1 MNITKNIKFVAISV
15 ISIGT
20 LYLGY
25 LQYKK
30 FQLRLTRLERDVRV
44 IKSNIENKKE
54 METFVEAK
62 PNHNVSFEPINVN
75 DVEPEKNI
83 LTNISIEDNIENML
97 ERATTSEQLD
107 KLEAELEDDYAQ
119 FSTDDSDYE
128 TVTEDDDDV
137 VDDVKPEHLE
147 TIEENVELD
156 ITENTVEESVDEPL
170 KEFHILNQYIHLN
183 DEELHTVFSK
193 NTCSELREL
202 LKKCS
207 LSSGG
212 KKEVLIQRLINH
224 KKSITSIS
232 SNE

>member
-25 LQYKK
+25 LQFQK
-30 FQLRLTRLERDVRV
+30 FQRRLTRLERDVRV
-44 IKSNIENKKE
+44 IKSNIEDKRQAE
-54 METFVEAK
+54 HFVETK
-62 PNHNVSFEPINVN
+62 PERQVVLDTPTEV
-75 DVEPEKNI
+75 VEPVVKNI
-83 LTNISIEDNIENML
+83 LTNISIEDNIESML
-97 ERATTSEQLD
+97 ERATTDEQLD

-128 TVTEDDDDV
+128 TVTEDEDDV
-137 VDDVKPEHLE
+137 DVDVDVEVNDDTEVLE
-147 TIEENVELD
+147 TIEE
-156 ITENTVEESVDEPL
+156 TVETVEDIVDEPL
-170 KEFHILNQYIHLN
+170 KEIHILNQYIHLN
-183 DEELHTVFSK
+183 DQELHTVFSK
-193 NTCSELREL
+193 NTCAELRDL